1 MTTAQHVYIGT
12 DGGATTSKIGGVW
25 STGSPVSTRLLQRS
39 TNSVHGPAAVV
50 RGWVEGIGE
59 YLHDNGLTWDQVQG
73 VGVAVPGPQQRYGVL
88 DKSPNLPDSFTGFN
102 VLEEYG
108 AALAERAGRAVPLVV
123 GNDGNMG
130 GVAEAQRVRGRG
142 TAHRVDAGTRLRPRL
157 RVRRSHGPAARR

>member
-39 TNSVHGPAAVV
+39 TNSAHGPAAVV

-102 VLEEYG
+102 VLES
-108 AALAERAGRAVPLVV
+108 
-123 GNDGNMG
+123 
-130 GVAEAQRVRGRG
+130 
-142 TAHRVDAGTRLRPRL
+142 TARLW
-157 RVRRSHGPAARR
+157 RSGPAARCRLSWAMTETWAASQKRSACVGEEPRPC